1 MARDRERGAK
11 PADTAPIG
19 YGRPPEAHRFKPG
32 GVGNPWG
39 RKGKPKPTID
49 FFDEI
54 VTVPVGGKPRRMTR
68 DETIDLALY
77 RELMGG
83 NVSASK
89 EMGRRRK
96 ERQANRTATSEDD
109 ALSPEDQA
117 AFDRMIER
125 RARGLRSLAGEAE
138 DRCEA
143 AATDEGARLG
153 GDDEEGA
160 T

>member
-49 FFDEI
+49 FLDEV

-77 RELMGG
+77 REVVGG

-89 EMGRRRK
+89 ELDRRRK
-96 ERQANRTATSEDD
+96 ERQANRTATSGDD
-109 ALSPEDQA
+109 VLSSEDQA

-125 RARGLRSLAGEAE
+125 RARGLRSLAGKAE
-138 DRCEA
+138 DELNA
-143 AATDEGARLG
+143 APADKGAFLG

-160 T
+160 V